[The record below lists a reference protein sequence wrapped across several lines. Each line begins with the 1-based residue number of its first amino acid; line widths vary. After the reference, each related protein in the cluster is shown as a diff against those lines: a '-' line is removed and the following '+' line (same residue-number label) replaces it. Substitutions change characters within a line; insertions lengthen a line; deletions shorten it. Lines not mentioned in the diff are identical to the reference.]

1 MKNFLNFKKLKRILN
16 NNSKSSGD
24 KLGHEIIEK
33 KGKFCGKITLPKI
46 LSDFFLNKT
55 ENSREKLEL
64 LELILSKYEDDVNL
78 FIYLLMVILSMFLIK
93 NKTEMPY
100 F

>member
-1 MKNFLNFKKLKRILN
+1 MLDCIVFSFSKTIRN

-24 KLGHEIIEK
+24 KLGNEIIEK